1 MFSEMAINTGLGFR
15 FDFQFF
21 LMRFDW
27 GIPLRD
33 PAEPLASRWVIGK
46 ITAPGFIRNYTA
58 LTLGIGYPF

>member
-1 MFSEMAINTGLGFR
+1 
-15 FDFQFF
+15 
-21 LMRFDW
+21 MRFDW

-58 LTLGIGYPF
+58 LTLGIGYPS